1 MAHLHVIAGAEA
13 RPAHPI
19 IRTVTI
25 SDLFEV
31 LKQGW
36 DDFAAMPTH
45 ALFLFVMYPVIA
57 IFAAGL
63 AMGYHILPLAYPL
76 MAGFALIGPFIAIG
90 LYEMSRRREAGL
102 QADPSHAF
110 DVFRSPS
117 LPAIGAL
124 GFLLLVIFL
133 AWITIAKQLYESLF
147 GYLPPDS
154 LPGFVSHV
162 LTTPEGWQLIMI
174 GNAVGFVFAVVS
186 FALSVISFPLLLD
199 RDAGAA
205 VAITTSLRAIAKNPV
220 TMVTWGIIVAGLLLL
235 GALPFFVGLAV
246 VIPVLGHATWH
257 LYRKLVE
264 FPDLPPL
271 EVQPPSPKGR
281 RYAADFPAALFPVY
295 EKKKDV
301 RPDASGAVDGRV
313 LIRRF
318 AV

>member
-295 EKKKDV
+295 EKKKDQ
-301 RPDASGAVDGRV
+301 
-313 LIRRF
+313 
-318 AV
+318 